1 MKCTSQQHTESTR
14 FDTGDFK
21 IAVQWYERVL
31 VAGLVSGGRLDFQPE
46 AVKANLINSTELC
59 HADFRMK
66 NITDT
71 PPPRL
76 PAAARRS
83 SGALTGASVDEKD
96 GGVGCSRWRLCASV
110 EEEGLRWCR

>member
-1 MKCTSQQHTESTR
+1 M
-14 FDTGDFK
+14 
-21 IAVQWYERVL
+21 L

-83 SGALTGASVDEKD
+83 SGALTGAAVDEKD

-110 EEEGLRWCR
+110 EEECLRWCR